1 MSVRGLRRSWQVL
14 SAWWSDCVKRHLA
27 LARVSALKRYA
38 DRELGRIATQLGISV
53 FEARRLVGRG
63 PEAARLLSCRMAAL
77 DVDPVKVFRIEP
89 QVSEDL
95 KANCARCHSRRR
107 CLADLVRNGGDSEWQ
122 HYCPGA
128 ATLLALSALPWMTR
142 RVDLR
147 ANAY

>member
-14 SAWWSDCVKRHLA
+14 LAWWSDCVKRHLA
-27 LARVSALKRYA
+27 LARVSALKRHA

-77 DVDPVKVFRIEP
+77 DVDPVKVSHIEP
-89 QVSEDL
+89 QISEQL
-95 KANCARCHSRRR
+95 RANCMRCRSRRR
-107 CLADLVRNGGDSEWQ
+107 CLTDLACDGNDSEWQ

-142 RVDLR
+142 RVGRR